1 RHGPY
6 QDDCTYVSSC
16 SHEYGSPRDRTLVR
30 VRHELPVTKSPKS
43 AKHLWTNVGVRES
56 PYSESWLN
64 YLGPRRTSWRTR
76 LLSHEGRSSSCRGRS
91 PTPALDSRCP
101 GESGSHAK
109 LPSLGERA
117 NAQLKSWKLLRKL
130 RCSPSKIGHLRKA
143 AHVLQT
149 AKPPQDEKG
158 SVSLSFT
165 SVRKTQSGFMS
176 LYPATTVR

>member
-1 RHGPY
+1 MKGAPAAAA
-6 QDDCTYVSSC
+6 
-16 SHEYGSPRDRTLVR
+16 EGL
-30 VRHELPVTKSPKS
+30 
-43 AKHLWTNVGVRES
+43 
-56 PYSESWLN
+56 
-64 YLGPRRTSWRTR
+64 RR
-76 LLSHEGRSSSCRGRS
+76 
-91 PTPALDSRCP
+91 PTPALGSRCP

-149 AKPPQDEKG
+149 AKPPQDEKASV